1 MTIPFVEIG
10 LTAILTLGFSC
21 AGEVVLRRRS
31 RSLGAWTQS
40 FLVGLGVSAAALF
53 PLSLVLPHGAL
64 QATAAALA
72 VCTVLRFAR
81 RGVPD
86 GRSPSLGTR
95 WDAGSAALLAA
106 ISAAALAFI
115 ALDFRHRYVWDG
127 FQIWASKAHVL
138 YVEGGLGQAW
148 FAGDTH
154 DRRLVLYPCLLP
166 LSEALLSLLRGGFS
180 YDALKPVF
188 VPFYLALLSSV
199 YAAARTIVSRRA
211 ALLATLV
218 VALLPRLATWSAA
231 GGYAD
236 MPLAAYVAGMVAAG
250 LDRSDRRALPWLIGS
265 LAFVKSEGLILTV
278 LAGIAAVLAGDSE
291 GTGRSA
297 GRLGRLVPAVLVVAG
312 MILIRVA
319 YIRLVRVEDPTYA
332 RTDLFH
338 ALADT
343 DRVRLVA
350 RLCLESMLRFRLWG
364 LLWPVFALACVLLFR
379 WGTRLER
386 CFAAAV
392 AVAVLA
398 YSAIFL
404 QTIWPL
410 EVQIVQAYP
419 RLLAQLAPAAVVTIV
434 LAAARVDGAPR
445 SGSRRTEQAR
455 V

>member
-1 MTIPFVEIG
+1 VTIPFVEIG
-10 LTAILTLGFSC
+10 ITAILTLGFSC
-21 AGEVVLRRRS
+21 TGEVILRRRS
-31 RSLGAWTQS
+31 RSLGGWTQS

-53 PLSLVLPHGAL
+53 PLSLVLPHDAL

-72 VCTVLRFAR
+72 VCTVLRLAR
-81 RGVPD
+81 KGIPD
-86 GRSPSLGTR
+86 GRLPSPGTR
-95 WDAGSAALLAA
+95 WDAVSIALLAA

-138 YVEGGLGQAW
+138 YVERGLGHAW
-148 FAGDTH
+148 FAGDTY
-154 DRRLVLYPCLLP
+154 DRRLLVYPSLVP
-166 LSEALLSLLRGGFS
+166 LFEALLSLLRGRFS

-188 VPFYLALLSSV
+188 VPFHLALLVSV
-199 YAAARTIVSRRA
+199 YSASRTAVSRRM

-218 VALLPRLATWSAA
+218 VALLPRLSTWSAA

-236 MPLAAYVAGMVAAG
+236 MPLAAFVAGTVAAG
-250 LDRSDRRALPWLIGS
+250 LDQSDRRALPWLIGS

-278 LAGIAAVLAGDSE
+278 LAGTAALLAGGSE
-291 GTGRSA
+291 RIGRPS
-297 GRLGRLVPAVLVVAG
+297 GRLGPAVLVVAG

-319 YIRLVRVEDPTYA
+319 HIRFVPVEDPTYA
-332 RTDLFH
+332 RTDVFH

-343 DRVRLVA
+343 DRLRLVA

-364 LLWPVFALACVLLFR
+364 LLWPVFALACVLLLR
-379 WGTRLER
+379 WGTRPER
-386 CFAAAV
+386 CLAAAV

-410 EVQIVQAYP
+410 EVQIGQAYP
-419 RLLAQLAPAAVVTIV
+419 RLLAQLAPAAIVSIV
-434 LAAARVDGAPR
+434 LAAARVDGASR
-445 SGSRRTEQAR
+445 SGSRQTEHAR